1 MSRGPLERERQ
12 DRAVLVYG
20 NLDTVARL
28 HGELVVVKWKVA
40 ANKPLVGL
48 AILVNIT
55 PGEQSQHS
63 AVKRHGLDGVALHG
77 VVGGLCHLLG
87 CREVQ
92 PQLYA
97 KQASCGWNGLLVL
110 HTRAGAHPLHLARGH
125 GVLEPHGV
133 SVVHR
138 AFAQVAY
145 GLDAAVGVKWESC
158 GVVIRVGAVKRVQHE
173 EGVKVACGLVTQY
186 AYEAHSG
193 TVLRAVPLNDVGCM
207 SEHGFL
213 L

>member
-1 MSRGPLERERQ
+1 M
-12 DRAVLVYG
+12 
-20 NLDTVARL
+20 
-28 HGELVVVKWKVA
+28 A

-48 AILVNIT
+48 AILINIT

-63 AVKRHGLDGVALHG
+63 AVKRHGLDFVALHG

-87 CREVQ
+87 CREVK

-193 TVLRAVPLNDVGCM
+193 TVLRAVPLNDVGYM
-207 SEHGFL
+207 SEHGFPL
-213 L
+213 